1 MNKSDIVSNK
11 KFFRSKGHILRSL
24 LTGFAVPFLLLICS
38 SLSVYFS
45 NSEEFV
51 FELSDFL
58 PAYIILSLIMFIAV
72 SAVLILT
79 NGRLHKALFSLC
91 AGGIVCTYLQ
101 TFATTLSFQGL
112 PGDGTALPPS
122 SAQKIINLIIWIVL
136 MATFLIGSFLFSK
149 TKLFS
154 KVLCFMIILV
164 TFMQVVSLVP
174 TAIEASQKGENSET
188 FYLSEENLLEVS
200 SKDNIIVFVLDCFDR
215 NFYLDLVE
223 NYPEITEEFKGFT
236 YYDDNIAN
244 YPRTFP
250 ATVSMISGM
259 NTDFSLSRKE
269 YFKEAY
275 STSPLL
281 KDLKNNDYKINLY
294 TPSFHG
300 YDNADVF
307 EGKVDNVCLSE
318 GSRVTSQTGFY
329 KRMLL
334 LSSYFWLPDFMKSE
348 SISANTF
355 NEVVTLEGDSP
366 KYNVTNDTD
375 ARIYEELLQNG
386 LTTQDEQNNF
396 TFLHIRGC
404 HSPYAMDENCKV
416 QKAGSVT
423 HLQQTRG
430 AFRVVCEYLR
440 QMKELGIY
448 KDATIIIT
456 GDHADLKADSDTYT
470 EPMLTALL
478 VKNKGED
485 STPLKTSK
493 APVSQANLHASVVK
507 GSQLTTSHDYG
518 KAYDEIAEGEAVTRT
533 HYFQLHTGSERKDK
547 NITYKITGDGTLFAN
562 WEIISENEIGYT
574 YK

>member
-1 MNKSDIVSNK
+1 M
-11 KFFRSKGHILRSL
+11 FRSKSQILRSL
-24 LTGFAVPFLLLICS
+24 LTGFSVPFLLLICS
-38 SLSVYFS
+38 ALSVYFS
-45 NSEEFV
+45 NAEEFV
-51 FELSDFL
+51 FQVKDFL
-58 PAYIILSLIMFIAV
+58 PAYIILSLAMFIAI

-79 NGRLHKALFSLC
+79 KGWLHNALFSLC
-91 AGGIVCTYLQ
+91 AGGIICSYIQ
-101 TFATTLSFQGL
+101 TFSTTLSFQGL

-122 SAQKIINLIIWIVL
+122 QTQKIINLIVWIVL
-136 MATFLIGSFLFSK
+136 PTTILILSFFFSK
-149 TKLFS
+149 TKTFTNI
-154 KVLCFMIILV
+154 LCFLIILV

-174 TAIEASQKGENSET
+174 TAIEASQKSKDSESY
-188 FYLSEENLLEVS
+188 YLSEENLLELS

-223 NYPEITEEFKGFT
+223 NHPEITEEFKGFT
-236 YYDDNIAN
+236 YYDDNIAS

-259 NTDFSLSRKE
+259 NTDFSLSRKD

-281 KDLKNNDYKINLY
+281 KDLKDNNYKINLY

-307 EGKVDNVCLSE
+307 EGRVDNVCLSK
-318 GSRVTSQTGFY
+318 GSRVTSEVGFL

-348 SISANTF
+348 TISANSF
-355 NEVVTLEGDSP
+355 NEVVTLDGEVP
-366 KYNVTNDTD
+366 KYNITNDTD
-375 ARIYEELLQNG
+375 ARIYEELLQKG
-386 LTTQDEQNNF
+386 LTTQSEENTF

-404 HSPYAMDENCKV
+404 HSPYAMNENCKV
-416 QKAGSVT
+416 QTPGSVT
-423 HLQQTRG
+423 ASQQTRG
-430 AFRVVCEYLR
+430 AFKLICEYLR
-440 QMKELGIY
+440 QMRELGIY
-448 KDATIIIT
+448 KNSTIIIT
-456 GDHADLKADSDTYT
+456 GDHADLKFNSTEYT

-485 STPLKTSK
+485 STPLKTSN
-493 APVSQANLHASVVK
+493 APVSQANLHASIAK
-507 GSQLTTSHDYG
+507 GAQLDSSHNYG
-518 KAYDEIAEGEAVTRT
+518 RAYDEIDEKETVTRV

-547 NITYKITGDGTLFAN
+547 NITYNITGAGTDFAN
-562 WEIISENEIGYT
+562 WEIISKEEIGYT